1 MDIDVI
7 AKQSRLSHAAV
18 VRYRPMLEEMYV
30 HWARDRAHRN
40 AHRAD
45 AAHADRPTPETE
57 ADARAAKVLVHA
69 HNIAALVSPDQ
80 HD

>member
-18 VRYRPMLEEMYV
+18 IRYRPMLEEMYV
-30 HWARDRAHRN
+30 HWARDRALRN
-40 AHRAD
+40 AKRTVK
-45 AAHADRPTPETE
+45 AHAASPTPETA
-57 ADARAAKVLVHA
+57 ADARAAQVLVHA
-69 HNIAALVSPDQ
+69 HNIAALVSPEQ